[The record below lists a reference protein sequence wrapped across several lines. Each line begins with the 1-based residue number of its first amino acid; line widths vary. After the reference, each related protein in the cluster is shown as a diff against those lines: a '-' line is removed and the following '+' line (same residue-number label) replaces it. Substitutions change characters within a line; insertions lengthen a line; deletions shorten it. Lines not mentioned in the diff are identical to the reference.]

1 MGTLWTDTA
10 GTAMSWWRIVSEVSP
25 RVVTT
30 EAMREARIAVIGDE
44 VASQATISMLC
55 GGNASSPYVTHL
67 LLPPDA
73 ITAKVYAFRL
83 YVSSETS
90 RIGMRDAASIS
101 YSGTFETCAA
111 RMMELRPDLAVALG
125 RRFPGLRNAAASW
138 VVKSVALANLQFAML
153 SAIPG
158 ILPITAPFLPASSF
172 ADLIVLTKNQTMMVL
187 RLGAIYGQRPG
198 ITTQVKEIL
207 STVGAA
213 FGWRSV
219 ARQAAGWVPAGAGV
233 VLKGVIAW
241 SGTVA
246 VGKVAEAYY
255 IRGVKPA
262 ASDVQAASRE
272 ADSEAKDIASSIA
285 DDLLGGKSNA
295 DSNPSD
301 DV

>member
-1 MGTLWTDTA
+1 MGILWTDAA

-30 EAMREARIAVIGDE
+30 EAMREARVAVIGDE
-44 VASQATISMLC
+44 ALSRATVRLLC
-55 GGNASSPYVTHL
+55 DSDSVSPYVTHFIE
-67 LLPPDA
+67 PPDA
-73 ITAKVYAFRL
+73 ATARLYAFRL
-83 YVSSETS
+83 YVTEGTS
-90 RIGMRDAASIS
+90 QLGMRDAASIS
-101 YSGTFETCAA
+101 YTGTFESCAT

-125 RRFPGLRNAAASW
+125 RRFPGLRRAAASW

-213 FGWRSV
+213 FGWRTV

-255 IRGVKPA
+255 IRGIKPA

-272 ADSEAKDIASSIA
+272 ADNEAKDIANSIA
-285 DDLLGGKSNA
+285 EDLLA
-295 DSNPSD
+295 SNPSLGHHSSD

>member
-1 MGTLWTDTA
+1 MGILWTDAA

-25 RVVTT
+25 KVVTT
-30 EAMREARIAVIGDE
+30 EAMRDARIAVIGDE
-44 VASQATISMLC
+44 SLCQEYIRKLC
-55 GGNASSPYVTHL
+55 GGDSANQYVVHFTS
-67 LLPPDA
+67 PPDA
-73 ITAKVYAFRL
+73 ATSRLFAFRL
-83 YVSSETS
+83 YISEGS
-90 RIGMRDAASIS
+90 DVIGMRDVASIS
-101 YSGTFETCAA
+101 FTGPFDACAN

-125 RRFPGLRNAAASW
+125 RRFPGLRQAAASW
-138 VVKSVALANLQFAML
+138 VIKSVALANLQFAML

-213 FGWRSV
+213 FGWRTV

-233 VLKGVIAW
+233 VLKGAIAW

-255 IRGVKPA
+255 LRGIKPA
-262 ASDVQAASRE
+262 ASDVRAVTSE
-272 ADSEAKDIASSIA
+272 ADKEATELATAIA
-285 DDLLGGKSNA
+285 DDLLGKANHEQ
-295 DSNPSD
+295 
-301 DV
+301 

>member
-1 MGTLWTDTA
+1 MGILWTDAA

-44 VASQATISMLC
+44 LLCQATITQLC
-55 GGNASSPYVTHL
+55 AGDATSRYVVHYAE
-67 LLPPDA
+67 PPDA
-73 ITAKVYAFRL
+73 ATSRLYAFRL
-83 YVSSETS
+83 YVSAESS
-90 RIGMRDAASIS
+90 LLGMRDAASIS
-101 YSGTFETCAA
+101 FSGTFDACAV

-125 RRFPGLRNAAASW
+125 RRFPGLRTAAASW
-138 VVKSVALANLQFAML
+138 VIKSVALANLQFAML
-153 SAIPG
+153 SAVPG

-187 RLGAIYGQRPG
+187 RLGAIHGQRPG

-213 FGWRSV
+213 FGWRTV

-255 IRGVKPA
+255 LRGVKLA
-262 ASDVQAASRE
+262 ASDVQAASSE
-272 ADSEAKDIASSIA
+272 ADSEAKAIAASIA
-285 DDLLGGKSNA
+285 DDLLGKSKPE
-295 DSNPSD
+295 D
-301 DV
+301 

>member
-1 MGTLWTDTA
+1 MGILWTDAA

-30 EAMREARIAVIGDE
+30 EAMREARIAVIGDL
-44 VASQATISMLC
+44 ATAQTTIQMLC
-55 GGNASSPYVTHL
+55 GDEAGSPYVTHFPE
-67 LLPPDA
+67 PPDSTTARLFA
-73 ITAKVYAFRL
+73 IRL
-83 YVSSETS
+83 YVSADSS
-90 RIGMRDAASIS
+90 RLGMRDAASIS
-101 YSGTFETCAA
+101 YTGTFDTCAA
-111 RMMELRPDLAVALG
+111 RMMELRPDLSVALG
-125 RRFPGLRNAAASW
+125 RRFPGLRSAAATW

-213 FGWRSV
+213 FGWRTV
-219 ARQAAGWVPAGAGV
+219 ARQAGAWAPAGGGV
-233 VLKGVIAW
+233 GLKGVIAC

-262 ASDVQAASRE
+262 ASDVQVATQE
-272 ADSEAKDIASSIA
+272 ADNEAKDIATSIA
-285 DDLLGGKSNA
+285 DDLLSRKPLT
-295 DSNPSD
+295 DSHPSD

>member
-1 MGTLWTDTA
+1 MGILWTDHA

-30 EAMREARIAVIGDE
+30 EAMREARIALIGDE
-44 VASQATISMLC
+44 TLCKATIEKLC
-55 GGNASSPYVTHL
+55 GGDTESRYVVHYAE
-67 LLPPDA
+67 PPDA
-73 ITAKVYAFRL
+73 ATSRLYAFRL
-83 YVSSETS
+83 YVTPESNLL
-90 RIGMRDAASIS
+90 GMRDAASIS
-101 YSGTFETCAA
+101 FSGTFDACAA

-125 RRFPGLRNAAASW
+125 RRFQGLRTAAAAW
-138 VVKSVALANLQFAML
+138 VIRSVALANLQFAML
-153 SAIPG
+153 SAVPG

-213 FGWRSV
+213 FGWRTV

-255 IRGVKPA
+255 LRGVKLA
-262 ASDVQAASRE
+262 ASDVREASSE
-272 ADSEAKDIASSIA
+272 ADSEAKAIATSIA
-285 DDLLGGKSNA
+285 DDLLGKSNTGE
-295 DSNPSD
+295 
-301 DV
+301 